1 MKEYISTNNINYSI
15 ISIIIDSI
23 SVHKSDLS
31 QLKINEVHKITED
44 DIETFFKTFNIFIK
58 FINLNYKKKII
69 ESEYELE
76 STSESESESE

>member
-76 STSESESESE
+76 STSESESE